1 MPYAVLEQKLRMV
14 NEQDFEFVSHF
25 LDLVL
30 SNRTNSSKE
39 NQKSMQNSDYLAM
52 LDKSFSQLESGD
64 VVVKSMDELRAMEN
78 S

>member
-30 SNRTNSSKE
+30 NNRKNSSKE

>member
-1 MPYAVLEQKLRMV
+1 MSYAVLEQKLRMV

-30 SNRTNSSKE
+30 SNRKNSSKE

-64 VVVKSMDELRAMEN
+64 VVVKSMDELRAMECA
-78 S
+78 

>member
-30 SNRTNSSKE
+30 SNRKNSSKASQE
-39 NQKSMQNSDYLAM
+39 SDYLAM

>member
-30 SNRTNSSKE
+30 SNRKNSSKE

>member
-1 MPYAVLEQKLRMV
+1 MSYAVLEQKLRMV

-30 SNRTNSSKE
+30 NNRKNSSKE

>member
-30 SNRTNSSKE
+30 SNRKNSSKE
-39 NQKSMQNSDYLAM
+39 NQKSVQNSDYLAM

-64 VVVKSMDELRAMEN
+64 VVVKSMEELRAMEN

>member
-30 SNRTNSSKE
+30 NNRKNSSKE

-64 VVVKSMDELRAMEN
+64 VVVKSMDELRAMEK

>member
-25 LDLVL
+25 LDLFL
-30 SNRTNSSKE
+30 NNRKNSSKE
-39 NQKSMQNSDYLAM
+39 NQKNMQNSDYLAM
-52 LDKSFSQLESGD
+52 LDKTFSQLESSD
-64 VVVKSMDELRAMEN
+64 VIVKSMDELRAMEK

>member
-1 MPYAVLEQKLRMV
+1 MSYAVLEQKLRMV
-14 NEQDFEFVSHF
+14 NEQEFEFVSHF

-30 SNRTNSSKE
+30 SNRKNSSKE

>member
-30 SNRTNSSKE
+30 SNRKNSSKE
-39 NQKSMQNSDYLAM
+39 NQKSMQNTDYLAM
-52 LDKSFSQLESGD
+52 LDRSFSQLESGD

>member
-1 MPYAVLEQKLRMV
+1 MSYAVLEQKLRMV

-30 SNRTNSSKE
+30 SNRKNSSKE

>member
-30 SNRTNSSKE
+30 SNRKNSSEE

-64 VVVKSMDELRAMEN
+64 VVVKSMEELRAMEN